1 MKLTFLGHSSFLISI
16 DNINLIVDPFYPN
29 QKPRLDISVDYILL
43 THGHQDHIND
53 VDLIQKDNAATIIS
67 NYEVTSYFI
76 NKGYEGIHM
85 NHGGDMDLPFGNL
98 KLVNAVHSSSF
109 PDGAYAG
116 NPCGFV
122 LTTKEKCI
130 YIAGDTALTWD
141 MKLIPLMSNKLD
153 AAILPIGNIF
163 TMGYKDARIASDF
176 IECDNIIGCH
186 FDTFPPIAIDKKE
199 AKAYFAE
206 KNKSLVLLD
215 INQQIEV

>member
-1 MKLTFLGHSSFLISI
+1 MKLKFLGHSSFLISI

-29 QKPRLDISVDYILL
+29 QKPRLDNHVDYILL

-109 PDGAYAG
+109 PDGKYAG

-122 LTTKEKCI
+122 LTTTEKCI

-176 IECDNIIGCH
+176 IECDHIIGCH